1 MADIVKRVRTEYTTS
16 GLLLGAG
23 KMRKLGTSA
32 DKASRR
38 VDLLKGRLVGL
49 GRVARGLVMGGGLLG
64 GLGAVGAAAGLFK
77 IATAAQDSQLALTG
91 LIQKSSELHGGTA
104 KSFDAASAAAVRAR
118 EQFIKLAEASPVTS
132 KAIEESFKGAHMV
145 LSSMG
150 ISQKE
155 QIGLARS
162 VSIAQAGMKA
172 SAPGTAARDVAQL
185 LRGQFSEAEIST
197 PQLSGSIGKGIAKA
211 AKSGKVK
218 KAMGLLNKALTP
230 SPELLKAHQESATG
244 LMATMQDQL
253 TLLAQSAG
261 KPIMEFASEKLKE
274 WNKWLK
280 KNRSEA
286 RRIARAIGS
295 GIVGAA
301 KTLIGLVKGVA
312 EHWDTI
318 VGVVKTLT
326 GIYMAKLV
334 FQLGTLVSKSI
345 DFARNMAAGV
355 GVTKAGRGTKL
366 LGGLAAA
373 GAGSGVGQRI
383 HQLAGTGVQAD
394 LLGMTADLL
403 TGGSAG
409 GMTFGT
415 TKAEA
420 AQNRRIMAQHEAAVE
435 ERAAKRAKRKDLN
448 EGKEGEYKGSKG
460 GRGGRGG
467 GAKVSKMEV
476 DRFEVRGSDLVRAMA
491 PMTRQIDRSL
501 RKRAPRTALF
511 GLGSLT
517 VANGGE

>member
-132 KAIEESFKGAHMV
+132 KAIAESFKGAHMV

-150 ISQKE
+150 IGLKE
-155 QIGLARS
+155 QVGLARS

-211 AKSGKVK
+211 AKSGKVR

-230 SPELLKAHQESATG
+230 SRELLDAHQDSATG

-261 KPIMEFASEKLKE
+261 KPIMEFASEKLRE

-301 KTLIGLVKGVA
+301 KTLIGIVKGVA

-334 FQLGTLVSKSI
+334 FQLTTLVAKSL
-345 DFARNMAAGV
+345 DFAKNMAAGV
-355 GVTKAGRGTKL
+355 GAAGPAKKL
-366 LGGLAAA
+366 LAGLL
-373 GAGSGVGQRI
+373 GAKVGEEVGQRF
-383 HQLAGTGVQAD
+383 HELAGTGVKTD
-394 LLGMTADLL
+394 LIGVAFDLL
-403 TGGSAG
+403 TGGEAG
-409 GMTFGT
+409 GITFGT
-415 TKAEA
+415 TKAQAKKNKAILA
-420 AQNRRIMAQHEAAVE
+420 AHKAAIE
-435 ERAAKRAKRKDLN
+435 ESAAKKGKRKDLN

-460 GRGGRGG
+460 PKGK
-467 GAKVSKMEV
+467 GAKVAKMEV
-476 DRFEVRGSDLVRAMA
+476 DRLEVRGSELVRAMA